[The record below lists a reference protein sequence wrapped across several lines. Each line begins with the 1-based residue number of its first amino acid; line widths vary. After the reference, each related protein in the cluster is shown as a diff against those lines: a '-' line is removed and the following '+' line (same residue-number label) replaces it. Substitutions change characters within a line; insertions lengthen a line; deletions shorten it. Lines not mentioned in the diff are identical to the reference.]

1 MRKGEVLNSTMPNNI
16 LFNEKGEEVLNS
28 TMANNIVILW

>member
-1 MRKGEVLNSTMPNNI
+1 MRKGEVLNSTMANNI